1 MSSTSNR
8 KPAYL
13 KERCINAYWMLRTGR
28 FKLIFKSIFVEIGH
42 RVVQLRAWRQSHD
55 DVDES
60 QIPGSA
66 YYNKRKVLP
75 ASSRPTESRLQEQAP
90 LQIDSQVVAS
100 ELQQILATFSLSSS
114 SGS

>member
-8 KPAYL
+8 NLLYL
-13 KERCINAYWMLRTGR
+13 KERCINAYWMVRTGK

-42 RVVQLRAWRQSHD
+42 RVVQFQSWRQSPN

-66 YYNKRKVLP
+66 YFSKRKVLP
-75 ASSRPTESRLQEQAP
+75 ASYRPTQSCLQTLAP
-90 LQIDSQVVAS
+90 LQIENQAVAD
-100 ELQQILATFSLSSS
+100 ELQQILSTFQFSSNS
-114 SGS
+114 DS